1 MTALEIRQLTTMS
14 ELHEMQKVEA
24 VVWQMD
30 PIPVHQTF
38 TALHHGGIILGAF
51 EEDQMVGFLYSFAG
65 FDGKASYLCS
75 HMMGML
81 PGYRMNGLGEAL
93 KFKQA
98 EIARTLGY
106 DMITWTYDPL
116 ESRNAYVNLHKLG
129 AVGAIY
135 HPNHYGDMDD
145 ELNHGLPTDR
155 FQIQW
160 KLGEKKKKQD
170 ASLDRE
176 LVLLDG
182 GSDGEPMMKKNL
194 ETVDVADSSTYFVAI
209 PADFQ
214 TMKQTNF
221 TLAKSWRLET
231 GKVFK
236 KLFDHGFQA
245 RDLLRMKE
253 EAYSYYVFTKK

>member
-14 ELHEMQKVEA
+14 ELYEMQKVEA
-24 VVWQMD
+24 AVWQMD

-38 TALHHGGIILGAF
+38 TALHHGGVVLGAF
-51 EEDQMVGFLYSFAG
+51 EEGQMVGFLYSFAG

-98 EIARTLGY
+98 KIARTLGY

-145 ELNHGLPTDR
+145 ELNRGLPTDR

-160 KLGEKKKKQD
+160 ELDEKKSVQPATWD
-170 ASLDRE
+170 IE

-182 GSDGEPMMKKNL
+182 GRHGEPIIKKHL
-194 ETVDVADSSTYFVAI
+194 ETGDVIDSSTYFVAI

-214 TMKQTNF
+214 TMKQADF
-221 TLAKSWRLET
+221 TLAKSWRQET

-245 RDLLRMKE
+245 RDLLRTKE
-253 EAYSYYVFTKK
+253 EAYSYYVFTK

>member
-1 MTALEIRQLTTMS
+1 MPVEIRQLTTMS
-14 ELHEMQKVEA
+14 ELYEMQKVEA
-24 VVWQMD
+24 AVWQMD

-38 TALHHGGIILGAF
+38 TAMHHGGIILGAF

-65 FDGKASYLCS
+65 FDGKVSYLCS

-98 EIARTLGY
+98 EIARKLGY

-135 HPNHYGDMDD
+135 HPNHYGEMAD

-155 FQIQW
+155 FQIKW
-160 KLGEKKKKQD
+160 ELGEKKSVQPATWD
-170 ASLDRE
+170 IE

-182 GSDGEPMMKKNL
+182 GSHGEPIIKKHL
-194 ETVDVADSSTYFVAI
+194 ETADIADSSTYFVAI

-214 TMKQTNF
+214 TMKQTDF

-245 RDLLRMKE
+245 RDLLRTKE
-253 EAYSYYVFTKK
+253 EAYSYYVFIKE